1 MRREARGLAPPSAAV
16 PVPLLSP
23 TVRSEVRGSRFEAQD
38 SKFRKPRTSN
48 FEPSSYSVLD
58 TVGRRGALTYEF
70 EREGPRTV
78 LMRSS
83 CTSPWHHFPP
93 SYLDDSGCAY
103 TWLVNP
109 SGGLVGGD
117 HVLVEAQLHAGTHVL
132 MTSPS
137 ANRVYRSLSEA
148 AVQEIRLSVGPDA
161 RLEWLPEVTIPF
173 AGSRFRQSIHVDLA
187 PGATVVLWDAMAS
200 GRVARQERWAFTS
213 IENEICIRGLAPP
226 SEAVPVPLPFIRG
239 LPAEKGDSPGAGQS
253 PPARRGQAP
262 IRRAPVPCVERYCL
276 APGQLPESVG
286 LVGSWDYVASLFVI
300 GDAVGADV
308 WKRLAAALADIL
320 EQRPGLV
327 LGGVS
332 TPAVPGVVVKLVA
345 KSAPDLTDTFEALW
359 AAVRDNL
366 WNLPVPNLRKY

>member
-1 MRREARGLAPPSAAV
+1 MNQINQFA
-16 PVPLLSP
+16 
-23 TVRSEVRGSRFEAQD
+23 
-38 SKFRKPRTSN
+38 
-48 FEPSSYSVLD
+48 LD
-58 TVGRRGALTYEF
+58 TVGRRGALSYEF

-78 LMRSS
+78 LTRSS

-117 HVLVEAQLHAGTHVL
+117 HVSVEAQLHAGTHVL

-137 ANRVYRSLSEA
+137 ANRVYRSLSEPS
-148 AVQEIRLSVGPDA
+148 VQEVRLSVGPDA

-187 PGATVVLWDAMAS
+187 PGATVILWDAMAS

-213 IENEICIRGLAPP
+213 IENEICIRGLAP
-226 SEAVPVPLPFIRG
+226 RG
-239 LPAEKGDSPGAGQS
+239 LAPAEKGDSPGAGQS
-253 PPARRGQAP
+253 PPV
-262 IRRAPVPCVERYCL
+262 PVPLLLERYCL
-276 APGQLPESVG
+276 VPDRLTESAG
-286 LVGSWDYVASLFVI
+286 LVESWDYVASLFVI
-300 GDAVGADV
+300 GDAVEADA
-308 WKRLAAALADIL
+308 WKRLDLVLAAIL

-332 TPAVPGVVVKLVA
+332 TPAVPGLVVKLVA
-345 KSAPDLTDTFEALW
+345 RSAPDLTATLEALW
-359 AAVRDNL
+359 AAVREIL
-366 WNLPVPNLRKY
+366 WNLPVPSLRRY